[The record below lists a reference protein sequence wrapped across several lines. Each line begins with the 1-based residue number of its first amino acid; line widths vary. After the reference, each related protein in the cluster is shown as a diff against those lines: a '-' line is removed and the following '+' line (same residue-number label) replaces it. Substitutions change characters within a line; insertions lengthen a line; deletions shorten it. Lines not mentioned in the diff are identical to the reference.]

1 MKILAIETATVD
13 QSVAIL
19 DDDRVLALTEQNE
32 PNSHAKWLVPAI
44 DRALRDCRLSLSD
57 LDGLAL
63 SIGPGSFT
71 GLRVGL
77 ATLLGFRSVTGL
89 PVAAVPTLEALASN
103 VERGSL
109 PICPILKCRQGEL
122 YWAQYEWLDAS
133 ELKTVL
139 EEQVGPPATVSET
152 LRKPTVVVGPAW
164 DLYRDQIESALD
176 RRRDH
181 LQPAPP
187 ERMKPSALS
196 VGFLGLARLKRG
208 ELFESGQAPHYV
220 QRAEAEL
227 KQGVVPSKSRQ
238 IIKGL
243 GKGKRRPTKQV
254 GITAGS

>member
-89 PVAAVPTLEALASN
+89 PIAAVPTLEALASN
-103 VERGSL
+103 VEPGPL
-109 PICPILKCRQGEL
+109 PICSVLKCRQGEL
-122 YWAQYEWLDAS
+122 YWAQYEWIGAG
-133 ELKTVL
+133 ELKAML
-139 EEQVGPPATVSET
+139 EERVGPPAAISQT
-152 LRKPTVVVGPAW
+152 LRKPTVVVGSAW
-164 DLYRDQIESALD
+164 ELYGDQIVTAAD
-176 RRRDH
+176 RRH
-181 LQPAPP
+181 GHFQPAPP

-196 VGFLGLARLKRG
+196 VGLLGLARLKRG
-208 ELFESGQAPHYV
+208 ELFESGQAPLYV
-220 QRAEAEL
+220 QRAEAEI

-243 GKGKRRPTKQV
+243 GKGKRRPAKQA
-254 GITAGS
+254 GIAAGS

>member
-1 MKILAIETATVD
+1 MKILAIETATAD

-19 DDDRVLALTEQNE
+19 DGDRVLAVTGQSE

-44 DRALRDCRLSLSD
+44 DRVLRDCRLSLSD

-89 PVAAVPTLEALASN
+89 PVAAVSTLEALASN
-103 VERGSL
+103 VERGPL
-109 PICPILKCRQGEL
+109 PICPMLKCRQGEL
-122 YWAQYEWLDAS
+122 YWAQYEWVGAG

-139 EEQVGPPATVSET
+139 EEQVGPPTALSQTI
-152 LRKPTVVVGPAW
+152 RKPTVVVGPAW
-164 DLYRDQIESALD
+164 EPYRDQITSTMD
-176 RRRDH
+176 RRHDH
-181 LQPAPP
+181 FQPAPP
-187 ERMKPSALS
+187 ERMKPSAVT
-196 VGFLGLARLKRG
+196 VGLLGLARLKRG
-208 ELFESGQAPHYV
+208 EVFETGQAPHYV

-227 KQGVVPSKSRQ
+227 KRGLVPGKSKQ

-243 GKGKRRPTKQV
+243 GKARRRGAKPT
-254 GITAGS
+254 GISTGS

>member
-1 MKILAIETATVD
+1 MKILAIETATAD

-19 DDDRVLALTEQNE
+19 DDERLLAVTAQSE

-44 DRALRDCRLSLSD
+44 DQVLRDCRLSLSD

-103 VERGSL
+103 VKRGPL
-109 PICPILKCRQGEL
+109 PICPILKCRQGEV
-122 YWAQYEWLDAS
+122 YWAQYEWVGHD
-133 ELKTVL
+133 ELTTIL
-139 EEQVGPPATVSET
+139 EERVGPPATVSRT
-152 LRKPTVVVGPAW
+152 LRKPTIVVGSAW
-164 DLYRDQIESALD
+164 QLYGDQISTALD
-176 RRRDH
+176 CRLDH
-181 LQPAPP
+181 FQPAPT
-187 ERMKPSALS
+187 ELMKPSAVT
-196 VGFLGLARLKRG
+196 VGLLGLARLKRG
-208 ELFESGQAPHYV
+208 EVFGTGLAPHYV

-227 KQGVVPSKSRQ
+227 TRGLVPGKSRQ
-238 IIKGL
+238 IIEGL
-243 GKGKRRPTKQV
+243 GKAKRRPDKQP

>member
-1 MKILAIETATVD
+1 MKILAIETATAD

-19 DDDRVLALTEQNE
+19 DDDRVLAWAEQSE
-32 PNSHAKWLVPAI
+32 PNSYAKWLVPAI
-44 DRALRDCRLSLSD
+44 DQVLRDCRLSLSD

-103 VERGSL
+103 VERGPL

-122 YWAQYEWLDAS
+122 YWAQYEWVGAG

-139 EEQVGPPATVSET
+139 EERVGRPTAVSQT
-152 LRKPTVVVGPAW
+152 LCKPTVVVGPAW
-164 DLYRDQIESALD
+164 QLYGDQIATATD
-176 RRRDH
+176 RRHDH
-181 LQPAPP
+181 FQPAPP
-187 ERMKPSALS
+187 ERIKPSAVS
-196 VGFLGLARLKRG
+196 VGLLGLARLKRG
-208 ELFESGQAPHYV
+208 ELFETGQTLHYV

-227 KQGVVPSKSRQ
+227 KRGLVPGKARQ

-243 GKGKRRPTKQV
+243 GKARRRTVKPT
-254 GITAGS
+254 GMSAGS